1 MSFQEAQTPE
11 TKKAAVLPDGSP
23 QRLFVYGSL
32 MEGFF
37 NYEKVFSGKVL
48 SRTPARVRGI
58 LYHQIRKGYP
68 AMIPGGG
75 WVRGEFLELED
86 FPRLLAA
93 SDDIEN
99 YFGETGNNE
108 YERRL
113 SPLEL
118 LPEGIP
124 AFAHVYWYGRSDLG
138 SAENPTEIIPSGD
151 WRDYML
157 HRERKGG

>member
-1 MSFQEAQTPE
+1 LGFQETQAPE
-11 TKKAAVLPDGSP
+11 NKKNAVLPDGSP

-37 NYEKVFSGKVL
+37 NYEKVFLGKVM

-58 LYHQIRKGYP
+58 LYHQVRKGYP
-68 AMIPGGG
+68 AMIPGEG
-75 WVRGEFLELED
+75 WVMGEFLELED

-99 YFGETGNNE
+99 YFAGAGNSE
-108 YERRL
+108 YERRV

-118 LPEGIP
+118 LPEGRP
-124 AFAHVYWYGRSDLG
+124 AFAHVYWYARNDLG
-138 SAENPTEIIPSGD
+138 SAANPAEIIPSGD

-157 HRERKGG
+157 HREHKGG